1 MNLTLKRKIIGLT
14 VLAAILPVCVMF
26 ALTVDLEGTI
36 AHQAETDF
44 DVLTKM
50 NIDQIA
56 KDVYGLCE
64 TSNDLIQRSINHDLN
79 VARRILYQQGSV
91 RLNSEMVSW
100 KAINQYTKQT
110 QMIRLPKMLVG
121 GKWLGKNPDFSK
133 TAPVVDEVKE
143 LVGGTCTV
151 FQRMNDQGDMLR
163 IATNVVNLDHTRAI
177 GTYIP
182 VVNPDGTANPVIE
195 TVMKGQ
201 TYRGLAYV
209 VNAWYLTA
217 YEPIRDGKGNIF
229 GVLYVGEKLES
240 VESLRRTI
248 MNTKVGKTGYV
259 FVIGAKGWDKGQYII
274 SKDGMRDGEN
284 IWDEV
289 DENGS
294 FYIQSIVNKALSLNK
309 GNIAYEDYQWKNP
322 GETAARNKIAAIIY
336 FEQWDWVICA
346 GMYEDD
352 YYYVKNKFNEL
363 TDDLLTRLIAWSI
376 VVLLLAVFLALIL
389 SNRMT
394 RPLGVI
400 INLANK
406 IASGDV
412 QDAKS
417 GLTAFS
423 ERFLSKSTNK
433 FFVQNADETCQLLE
447 SFHTM
452 TDSLGSLIGQVQ
464 QSGIQVTTSA
474 TEISASVQQLQAAVV
489 EQAASAKQVSATSKE
504 ISATSEPLVV
514 TMDEVSETIADTASM
529 AETGRTD
536 LNNMETVIQ
545 QLIKATGSISSKLS
559 IINEKT
565 NKISS
570 VGSTINKISDQ
581 THLLALNAA
590 IEAEKAGEYGKGFS
604 VVAREINR
612 LADQTAIATQE
623 IEYMVREM
631 QSSVSSGVMEMDK
644 FSDEVMT
651 GVGAVATIGEQLGK
665 IIDQVRALEPQFD
678 TVKEGM
684 HVQDQGAQEISEAID
699 QLSDTAE
706 QIKESLNEFR
716 MTSEQLNAA
725 VQGLQNEVSRFK
737 IDS

>member
-1 MNLTLKRKIIGLT
+1 MNLTLRRKIIGLT
-14 VLAAILPVCVMF
+14 ILAAILPVCVMF
-26 ALTVDLEGTI
+26 ALTVKFQARIGQ
-36 AHQAETDF
+36 QAETDF
-44 DVLTKM
+44 DALSRM

-56 KDVYGLCE
+56 RDVYGLCE
-64 TSNDLIQRSINHDLN
+64 TANDLIQRKINHDLN

-91 RLNSEMVSW
+91 RLNNEMVSW
-100 KAINQYTKQT
+100 EAINQYTKQT

-121 GKWLGKNPDFSK
+121 GKWLGKNPDFLK

-163 IATNVVNLDHTRAI
+163 IATNVENLDHTRAI

-182 VVNPDGTANPVIE
+182 VVNTDGAANPVID

-217 YEPIRDGKGNIF
+217 YEPIRDGKGNIL

-248 MNTKVGKTGYV
+248 INTKVGKTGYV
-259 FVIGAKGWDKGQYII
+259 YVLGATNDNKGKYII

-284 IWDEV
+284 ILDVE
-289 DENGS
+289 DENGN
-294 FYIQSIVNKALSLNK
+294 FNIQSIVNKALSLNK
-309 GNIAYEDYQWKNP
+309 GNIAHQDYSWKNP
-322 GETAARNKIAAIIY
+322 GETSSRNKIAAITY
-336 FEQWDWVICA
+336 FEPWDWVICA

-352 YYYVKNKFNEL
+352 YDIKNNFEDL
-363 TDDLLTRLIAWSI
+363 TDKLLSRLIRWSI
-376 VVLLLAVFLALIL
+376 VVMLLSVLLALIL

-400 INLANK
+400 INLASK
-406 IASGDV
+406 IASGNV

-417 GLTAFS
+417 GLTEFS
-423 ERFLSKSTNK
+423 ARFLSKSTNR

-447 SFHTM
+447 SFNTM

-474 TEISASVQQLQAAVV
+474 TEISASVQQLQATVV

-545 QLIKATGSISSKLS
+545 QLTKATGSISSKLS
-559 IINEKT
+559 VINEKT

-570 VGSTINKISDQ
+570 VGTTINKISDQ

-623 IEYMVREM
+623 IEYMVKEM

-651 GVGAVATIGEQLGK
+651 GVKAVATIGEQLGK

-716 MTSEQLNAA
+716 VTSEQLNTA

-737 IDS
+737 IGS